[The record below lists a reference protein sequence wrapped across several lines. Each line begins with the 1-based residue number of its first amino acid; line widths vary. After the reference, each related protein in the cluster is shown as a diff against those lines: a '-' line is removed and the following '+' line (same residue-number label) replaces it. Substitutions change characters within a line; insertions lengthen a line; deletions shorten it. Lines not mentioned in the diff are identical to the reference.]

1 MALSKN
7 QVRTLRKVR
16 RISGTVVGTILK
28 LLVCV
33 IFGFPFLWMIAT
45 SFKTNV
51 EAIQFPPTLL
61 PEKFVFDAYI
71 TVFTKL
77 NLGKYIG
84 NSVIILILV
93 TIGQMLV
100 MVPAAYAFAKY
111 KFKGNGLLFGF
122 LMVAFMV
129 PTAITYPTIA
139 QMFMEADLIQTLIP
153 QIVPCLCNAFGI
165 NVTSLIALL
174 SVAGL
179 AVSLALQNTLSNLAG
194 GIMVLLSKPFEVG
207 DFVESEGITGTVA
220 GVDLAYTTIVT
231 VDNKEVFVPNS
242 HISAAKIINYNRL
255 GKRRVDLNFT
265 ASYDA
270 PTATVKKAI
279 QEVVDAQSSMI
290 LTDPAPVV
298 LLSAYLNSSIQYTV
312 RVWVDAADYWTVY
325 GNINEGVRESFARN
339 NVEMTYDHVNVHLVK
354 E

>member
-1 MALSKN
+1 LDINAILS
-7 QVRTLRKVR
+7 
-16 RISGTVVGTILK
+16 G
-28 LLVCV
+28 
-33 IFGFPFLWMIAT
+33 
-45 SFKTNV
+45 
-51 EAIQFPPTLL
+51 
-61 PEKFVFDAYI
+61 
-71 TVFTKL
+71 
-77 NLGKYIG
+77 
-84 NSVIILILV
+84 V
-93 TIGQMLV
+93 TIG
-100 MVPAAYAFAKY
+100 
-111 KFKGNGLLFGF
+111 
-122 LMVAFMV
+122 
-129 PTAITYPTIA
+129 AITFGGVLKGLA
-139 QMFMEADLIQTLIP
+139 LILIGMILIRVIMK
-153 QIVPCLCNAFGI
+153 IVDTALDKAKNLSSLRVYIRSVVRIMLYFLLVLTVAPAFGI

-207 DFVESEGITGTVA
+207 DFIESEGISGTVA

-325 GNINEGVRESFARN
+325 GNINEGVRESFARH
-339 NVEMTYDHVNVHLVK
+339 NVEMTYEHVNVHLVK

>member
-1 MALSKN
+1 MWI
-7 QVRTLRKVR
+7 VWLRVGNSNKPEAKR
-16 RISGTVVGTILK
+16 RISTVDINAMLSG
-28 LLVCV
+28 
-33 IFGFPFLWMIAT
+33 
-45 SFKTNV
+45 
-51 EAIQFPPTLL
+51 
-61 PEKFVFDAYI
+61 
-71 TVFTKL
+71 
-77 NLGKYIG
+77 
-84 NSVIILILV
+84 V
-93 TIGQMLV
+93 TIG
-100 MVPAAYAFAKY
+100 
-111 KFKGNGLLFGF
+111 
-122 LMVAFMV
+122 
-129 PTAITYPTIA
+129 AITFAGVLKGIA
-139 QMFMEADLIQTLIP
+139 LILIGL
-153 QIVPCLCNAFGI
+153 IVIRIVMKIVDRALDKAKNLSSLRVYIRSVVRVLLWFVLILTVAPAFGI

-325 GNINEGVRESFARN
+325 GNINEGVRESFARH
-339 NVEMTYDHVNVHLVK
+339 NVEMTYEHVNVHLVK

>member
-1 MALSKN
+1 MDFNAVLSGVTVGAITLGGVLKGIAL
-7 QVRTLRKVR
+7 
-16 RISGTVVGTILK
+16 
-28 LLVCV
+28 
-33 IFGFPFLWMIAT
+33 
-45 SFKTNV
+45 
-51 EAIQFPPTLL
+51 
-61 PEKFVFDAYI
+61 
-71 TVFTKL
+71 
-77 NLGKYIG
+77 
-84 NSVIILILV
+84 ILIGLIV
-93 TIGQMLV
+93 IRIVMKIVDQMLDKAHRLQSLRV
-100 MVPAAYAFAKY
+100 YIRSVVKV
-111 KFKGNGLLFGF
+111 LLYFV
-122 LMVAFMV
+122 LVLTVA
-129 PTAITYPTIA
+129 P
-139 QMFMEADLIQTLIP
+139 
-153 QIVPCLCNAFGI
+153 AFGI

-242 HISAAKIINYNRL
+242 HISAAKITNYNRL

-279 QEVVDAQSSMI
+279 QEVVDAQGQLI
-290 LTDPAPVV
+290 LTDPAPAI
-298 LLSAYLNSSIQYTV
+298 LLSEYQASSIQYTV
-312 RVWVDAADYWTVY
+312 RVWVDAAAYWTVY
-325 GNINEGVRESFARN
+325 GNINEGVRESFARH
-339 NVEMTYDHVNVHLVK
+339 NVEMTYEHVNVHLVK

>member
-1 MALSKN
+1 MDINAMLS
-7 QVRTLRKVR
+7 
-16 RISGTVVGTILK
+16 G
-28 LLVCV
+28 
-33 IFGFPFLWMIAT
+33 
-45 SFKTNV
+45 
-51 EAIQFPPTLL
+51 
-61 PEKFVFDAYI
+61 
-71 TVFTKL
+71 
-77 NLGKYIG
+77 
-84 NSVIILILV
+84 V
-93 TIGQMLV
+93 TIG
-100 MVPAAYAFAKY
+100 
-111 KFKGNGLLFGF
+111 
-122 LMVAFMV
+122 
-129 PTAITYPTIA
+129 AITFGGVLKGIA
-139 QMFMEADLIQTLIP
+139 LILIGM
-153 QIVPCLCNAFGI
+153 IVIRIVMKIVDGMLDKAKNLSSLRVYIRSVVRVLLYFVLVLTVAPAFGI

-242 HISAAKIINYNRL
+242 HISAAKIVNYNRL

-279 QEVVDAQSSMI
+279 QEVVDAQGKLI

-325 GNINEGVRESFARN
+325 GNINEGVRESFARH
-339 NVEMTYDHVNVHLVK
+339 NVEMTYEHVNVHLVK

>member
-1 MALSKN
+1 MDVNAILSGVTVGAITLTGVLKGVAL
-7 QVRTLRKVR
+7 
-16 RISGTVVGTILK
+16 
-28 LLVCV
+28 
-33 IFGFPFLWMIAT
+33 
-45 SFKTNV
+45 
-51 EAIQFPPTLL
+51 
-61 PEKFVFDAYI
+61 
-71 TVFTKL
+71 
-77 NLGKYIG
+77 
-84 NSVIILILV
+84 ILIGLIVIRIVMKIVDGMLDKAKNLTSLRVYIRSVVKVLLYFVLV
-93 TIGQMLV
+93 LT
-100 MVPAAYAFAKY
+100 
-111 KFKGNGLLFGF
+111 
-122 LMVAFMV
+122 VA
-129 PTAITYPTIA
+129 P
-139 QMFMEADLIQTLIP
+139 
-153 QIVPCLCNAFGI
+153 AFGI

-207 DFVESEGITGTVA
+207 DYIESEGISGTVA

-242 HISAAKIINYNRL
+242 HISAAKITNYNRL

-279 QEVVDAQSSMI
+279 QEVVDAQGSLI
-290 LTDPAPVV
+290 LADPAPAI

-325 GNINEGVRESFARN
+325 GNINEGVREAFARHD
-339 NVEMTYDHVNVHLVK
+339 VEMTYEHVNVHLVK

>member
-1 MALSKN
+1 MDFNAVLSG
-7 QVRTLRKVR
+7 VTVGAITL
-16 RISGTVVGTILK
+16 SGVLK
-28 LLVCV
+28 GIVL
-33 IFGFPFLWMIAT
+33 
-45 SFKTNV
+45 
-51 EAIQFPPTLL
+51 
-61 PEKFVFDAYI
+61 
-71 TVFTKL
+71 
-77 NLGKYIG
+77 
-84 NSVIILILV
+84 ILIGLIV
-93 TIGQMLV
+93 IRIVMKIVDQMLDKAHRLQSLRV
-100 MVPAAYAFAKY
+100 YIRSVVKV
-111 KFKGNGLLFGF
+111 LLYFV
-122 LMVAFMV
+122 LVLTVA
-129 PTAITYPTIA
+129 P
-139 QMFMEADLIQTLIP
+139 
-153 QIVPCLCNAFGI
+153 AFGI

-207 DFVESEGITGTVA
+207 DFVESEGITGTVT

-242 HISAAKIINYNRL
+242 HISAAKITNYNRL

-279 QEVVDAQSSMI
+279 QEVVDAQGQLI
-290 LTDPAPVV
+290 LTDPAPAI
-298 LLSAYLNSSIQYTV
+298 LLSEYQASSIQYTV

-325 GNINEGVRESFARN
+325 GNINEGVRESFARH
-339 NVEMTYDHVNVHLVK
+339 NVEMTYEHVNVHLVK

>member
-1 MALSKN
+1 MDFNAILAGVTVGAITLTGVLKGIALILIGLIVIRLVMKIVDRMLDKAKN
-7 QVRTLRKVR
+7 LSSLRVYIRSVVR
-16 RISGTVVGTILK
+16 ILLYF
-28 LLVCV
+28 LLV
-33 IFGFPFLWMIAT
+33 L
-45 SFKTNV
+45 
-51 EAIQFPPTLL
+51 
-61 PEKFVFDAYI
+61 
-71 TVFTKL
+71 TVA
-77 NLGKYIG
+77 
-84 NSVIILILV
+84 
-93 TIGQMLV
+93 
-100 MVPAAYAFAKY
+100 P
-111 KFKGNGLLFGF
+111 
-122 LMVAFMV
+122 
-129 PTAITYPTIA
+129 
-139 QMFMEADLIQTLIP
+139 
-153 QIVPCLCNAFGI
+153 AFGI

-242 HISAAKIINYNRL
+242 HISAAKIVNYNRL

-279 QEVVDAQSSMI
+279 AEVVEAQGNLI
-290 LTDPAPVV
+290 LNDPAPAI
-298 LLSAYLNSSIQYTV
+298 LLSEYQASSIQYTV

-325 GNINEGVRESFARN
+325 GNINEGVRESFNRN
-339 NVEMTYDHVNVHLVK
+339 GVEMTYEHVNVHLVK

>member
-1 MALSKN
+1 MDINAIFSG
-7 QVRTLRKVR
+7 VTLGA
-16 RISGTVVGTILK
+16 IT
-28 LLVCV
+28 
-33 IFGFPFLWMIAT
+33 FGGVLRGLF
-45 SFKTNV
+45 
-51 EAIQFPPTLL
+51 
-61 PEKFVFDAYI
+61 
-71 TVFTKL
+71 
-77 NLGKYIG
+77 
-84 NSVIILILV
+84 LILV
-93 TIGQMLV
+93 GMIIIRIVLNIVDKMLEKSSRLNSLKV
-100 MVPAAYAFAKY
+100 YIRSVVKVLLYFVLVLTVAPA
-111 KFKGNGLLFGF
+111 
-122 LMVAFMV
+122 V
-129 PTAITYPTIA
+129 
-139 QMFMEADLIQTLIP
+139 
-153 QIVPCLCNAFGI
+153 GI

-207 DFVESEGITGTVA
+207 DFVESEGITGTVT

-242 HISAAKIINYNRL
+242 HISAAKITNYNRL

-279 QEVVDAQSSMI
+279 QEVVDAQGKLI

-325 GNINEGVRESFARN
+325 GNINEGVRESFARH
-339 NVEMTYDHVNVHLVK
+339 NVEMTYEHVNVHLVK

>member
-1 MALSKN
+1 MDINAMLAGVSIGAITFGGVLKGIALILIGMIIIRIIMKIVDTALDKAKN
-7 QVRTLRKVR
+7 LASLRVYIRSVVRV
-16 RISGTVVGTILK
+16 
-28 LLVCV
+28 LLY
-33 IFGFPFLWMIAT
+33 FM
-45 SFKTNV
+45 
-51 EAIQFPPTLL
+51 
-61 PEKFVFDAYI
+61 
-71 TVFTKL
+71 
-77 NLGKYIG
+77 
-84 NSVIILILV
+84 LILV
-93 TIGQMLV
+93 
-100 MVPAAYAFAKY
+100 
-111 KFKGNGLLFGF
+111 
-122 LMVAFMV
+122 VA
-129 PTAITYPTIA
+129 P
-139 QMFMEADLIQTLIP
+139 
-153 QIVPCLCNAFGI
+153 AFGI

-325 GNINEGVRESFARN
+325 GNINEGVRESFARH
-339 NVEMTYDHVNVHLVK
+339 NVEMTYEHVNVHLVK